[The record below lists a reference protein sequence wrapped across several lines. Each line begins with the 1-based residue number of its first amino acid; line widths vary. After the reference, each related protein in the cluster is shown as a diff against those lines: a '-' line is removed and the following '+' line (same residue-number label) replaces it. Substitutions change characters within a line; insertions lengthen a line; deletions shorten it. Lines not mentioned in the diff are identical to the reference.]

1 MGRLENKVAI
11 ITGSGKGQGRASAI
25 RFAKEGAKVV
35 VADFDEKAG
44 RDTVEVIR
52 KDGGTAEFFA
62 VDISNE
68 EKCKDMVDF
77 TVKTFGKLD
86 ILFNNAGISTRDYG
100 DGARIENV
108 PMKAW
113 DRNLE
118 VNLKGAFLTSKYAI
132 PEIVKAGGGSVI
144 ITSSTAGVSGG
155 FGIGPFKSK
164 YPTGGP
170 VAYTAAKS
178 GIISMAKALAI
189 TYGPDQVRVNVI
201 CPGIVNT
208 ELMSPLNLDDKEIQ
222 DSVTAAYPLRR
233 LVEVDDI
240 ANTALFLASDES
252 AIITGNI
259 MMVDAGVTLY

>member
-11 ITGSGKGQGRASAI
+11 VTGSGKGQGRASAI

-35 VADFDEKAG
+35 VADFDVTAG
-44 RDTVEVIR
+44 EDTVKTIR
-52 KDGGTAEFFA
+52 EAGGDAAFVA
-62 VDISNE
+62 VDISKE
-68 EKCKDMVDF
+68 DQCKAMVDF
-77 TVKTFGKLD
+77 AVKTYGKLD
-86 ILFNNAGISTRDYG
+86 VLFNNAGISTRGLG

-108 PMKAW
+108 PEEAW
-113 DRNLE
+113 DRNLD
-118 VNLKGAFLTSKYAI
+118 VNLKGAFLTAKYAI
-132 PEIVKAGGGSVI
+132 PEMVKAGGGSVI

-155 FGIGPFKSK
+155 FGIGPFKSPH
-164 YPTGGP
+164 PTGGP

-189 TYGPDQVRVNVI
+189 TYGPDQVRINVI

-208 ELMSPLNLDDKEIQ
+208 QLMSHLHLEEKEIQ

-252 AIITGNI
+252 SCITGNI